1 MTDLLQRRD
10 PARRMS
16 RFYRLYAGMDLFG
29 GVTVLRERGRIGSPG
44 RVRVDQHEDEEAAM
58 RAAAKLL
65 QAKRRRGYLS
75 RL

>member
-1 MTDLLQRRD
+1 
-10 PARRMS
+10 
-16 RFYRLYAGMDLFG
+16 
-29 GVTVLRERGRIGSPG
+29 VLREWGRIGSPG